1 MMQTDAGATPGTK
14 PDPEDGAFLWVRG
27 LTKHFDITG
36 GLVPRLLYGKRVVHA
51 VEDRSFDLAEGETL
65 GLVGESGSGKST
77 LARVIARLI
86 PATAGEVH
94 IDGHDVLRADPAEMK
109 VIRKNVQFIFQDP
122 FSSLNPRMRIERL
135 IGRSLKI
142 HFNMGPAARR
152 DRVIELMEQVGLRAD
167 HIYRYPHE
175 FSGGQRQRIAI
186 ARALASEPTMI
197 LADEPASSL
206 DVSIQAQVLEL
217 LDGIRQRLGLTM
229 IFITHDLNVA
239 EFVSDQIA
247 VMYGGRLMELGPT
260 EQVLQRPLHPYSQSL
275 LEARPHF
282 GKRERLR
289 PLEGEP
295 AIPINPPIGC
305 PFAHRC
311 PIRIDDCTKADVDFV
326 EKSPGHKVACIRV

>member
-36 GLVPRLLYGKRVVHA
+36 GLIPRLLSGKRVVHA
-51 VEDRSFDLAEGETL
+51 VEDLSFDLAEGETL

-77 LARVIARLI
+77 LARLIARLI

-94 IDGHDVLRADPAEMK
+94 IDGHDVLRAGPAEMK

-295 AIPINPPIGC
+295 AIPINPPVGC

>member
-1 MMQTDAGATPGTK
+1 MQTDAGAAPGT
-14 PDPEDGAFLWVRG
+14 PPALDGGAFLRVRG
-27 LTKHFDITG
+27 LTKYFDITG
-36 GLVPRLLYGKRVVHA
+36 GLVPRLLYGRKIVHA
-51 VEDRSFDLAEGETL
+51 VEDVSFDLAEGETL

-77 LARVIARLI
+77 IARVIARLL
-86 PATAGEVH
+86 PATAGEVT
-94 IDGHDVLRADPAEMK
+94 IDGHDVLRAGPDEMK
-109 VIRKNVQFIFQDP
+109 VIRKNVQFVFQDP

-135 IGRSLKI
+135 IGRSLTI
-142 HFNMGPAARR
+142 HFKMNPAARR
-152 DRVIELMEQVGLRAD
+152 ERVIELLEQVGLRAD

-206 DVSIQAQVLEL
+206 DVSIQAQVLQL
-217 LDGIRQRLGLTM
+217 LDEIRQRLGLTM

-239 EFVSDQIA
+239 EFVSDKVA

-260 EQVLQRPLHPYSQSL
+260 EEVLQRPLHPYSQSL
-275 LEARPHF
+275 IEARPHF

-295 AIPINPPIGC
+295 AIPINPPVGC

-311 PIRIDDCTKADVDFV
+311 PIRIDDCTKADVPFV
-326 EKSPGHKVACIRV
+326 EKSPGRKVACIRV

>member
-1 MMQTDAGATPGTK
+1 MQTDAGAAPGTM
-14 PDPEDGAFLWVRG
+14 PSADDGAFLRVRG

-36 GLVPRLLYGKRVVHA
+36 GVVSRLLYGRKVVHA
-51 VEDRSFDLAEGETL
+51 VENVSFDLAEGETL

-77 LARVIARLI
+77 AARVIARLI

-94 IDGHDVLRADPAEMK
+94 IGGHDVMRANPTEMK
-109 VIRKNVQFIFQDP
+109 AIRKDVQFVFQDP

-135 IGRSLKI
+135 IGRSLTI
-142 HFNMGPAARR
+142 HFNMGPVERR
-152 DRVIELMEQVGLRAD
+152 ERVVELMEQVGLRAD

-186 ARALASEPTMI
+186 ARALASEPRMI

-217 LDGIRQRLGLTM
+217 LDGLRRRLGLTM

-239 EFVSDQIA
+239 EFVSDQVA
-247 VMYGGRLMELGPT
+247 VMYGGRLMEQGPT
-260 EQVLQRPLHPYSQSL
+260 EEVLQRPLHPYSQSL

-295 AIPINPPIGC
+295 AIPINPPVGC

-311 PIRIDDCTKADVDFV
+311 PIRIQACTEAYVPLE
-326 EKSPGHKVACIRV
+326 EKSPGHHVACIRV

>member
-1 MMQTDAGATPGTK
+1 MQTDAGAAPETTPAH
-14 PDPEDGAFLWVRG
+14 DDGAFLRVRG

-36 GLVPRLLYGKRVVHA
+36 GLVPRLLYGKKVVHA
-51 VEDRSFDLAEGETL
+51 VEDVSFDLPEGETL

-77 LARVIARLI
+77 IARVIARLI

-94 IDGHDVLRADPAEMK
+94 LGGHDVLRAGPAEMK
-109 VIRKNVQFIFQDP
+109 VIRKSVQFVFQDP

-135 IGRSLKI
+135 IGRSLTI
-142 HFNMGPAARR
+142 HFNMDPVARR
-152 DRVIELMEQVGLRAD
+152 ERVVELMEQVGLRAD

-206 DVSIQAQVLEL
+206 DVSIQAQMLQL
-217 LDGIRQRLGLTM
+217 LDTLRQRLGLTM

-247 VMYGGRLMELGPT
+247 VMYGGRLMEQGAT
-260 EQVLQRPLHPYSQSL
+260 EDVLHSPLHPYSQSL
-275 LEARPHF
+275 LEARPRF

-295 AIPINPPIGC
+295 AIPINPPVGC

-311 PIRIDDCTKADVDFV
+311 PIRIQACTEADVPLE

>member
-36 GLVPRLLYGKRVVHA
+36 GLIPRLLYGKRVVHA
-51 VEDRSFDLAEGETL
+51 VEDLSFDLAEGETL

-77 LARVIARLI
+77 LARLIARLI

-94 IDGHDVLRADPAEMK
+94 IDGHDVLRAGPAEMK

-152 DRVIELMEQVGLRAD
+152 ERVIELMEQVGLRAD

-295 AIPINPPIGC
+295 AIPINPPVGC

>member
-36 GLVPRLLYGKRVVHA
+36 GLIPRLLSGKRVVHA
-51 VEDRSFDLAEGETL
+51 VEDLSFDLAEGETL

-77 LARVIARLI
+77 LARLIARLI

-94 IDGHDVLRADPAEMK
+94 IDGHDVLRAGPAEMK

-152 DRVIELMEQVGLRAD
+152 ERVIELMEQVGLRAD

-295 AIPINPPIGC
+295 AIPINPPVGC

>member
-1 MMQTDAGATPGTK
+1 MQTDAGAAPETTPAH
-14 PDPEDGAFLWVRG
+14 DDGAFLRVRG

-36 GLVPRLLYGKRVVHA
+36 GLVPRLLYGKKVVHA
-51 VEDRSFDLAEGETL
+51 VEDVSFDLPEGETL

-77 LARVIARLI
+77 IARVIARLI

-94 IDGHDVLRADPAEMK
+94 IGGHDVLRAGPDEMK
-109 VIRKNVQFIFQDP
+109 VIRKSVQFVFQDP

-135 IGRSLKI
+135 IGRSLTI
-142 HFNMGPAARR
+142 HFNMDAVARR
-152 DRVIELMEQVGLRAD
+152 ERVVELMEQVGLRAD

-206 DVSIQAQVLEL
+206 DVSIQAQMLQL
-217 LDGIRQRLGLTM
+217 LDTLRQRLGLTM

-247 VMYGGRLMELGPT
+247 VMYGGRLMEQGPT
-260 EQVLQRPLHPYSQSL
+260 EEVLRRPLHPYTKSL

-295 AIPINPPIGC
+295 AIPINPPVGC
-305 PFAHRC
+305 PFADRC
-311 PIRIDDCTKADVDFV
+311 PIRIQACTEANVEFEEKA
-326 EKSPGHKVACIRV
+326 PGHKVACIRV

>member
-1 MMQTDAGATPGTK
+1 MQTDAGAAPGTT
-14 PDPEDGAFLWVRG
+14 PAADGGAFLRVRG
-27 LTKHFDITG
+27 LVKHFDITG
-36 GLVPRLLYGKRVVHA
+36 GLVPRLLYGRKVVHA
-51 VEDRSFDLAEGETL
+51 VQDMSFDLARGETL

-77 LARVIARLI
+77 AARVIARLI
-86 PATAGEVH
+86 PATAGEVYL
-94 IDGHDVLRADPAEMK
+94 GEHDVLRAGPAEMK
-109 VIRKNVQFIFQDP
+109 VIRKEVQFVFQDP

-142 HFNMGPAARR
+142 HFDMDAAARR
-152 DRVIELMEQVGLRAD
+152 DRVVELLEQVGLLAD

-247 VMYGGRLMELGPT
+247 VMYGGRLMEQGPT
-260 EQVLQRPLHPYSQSL
+260 EEVLQRPLHPYSQSL

-311 PIRIDDCTKADVDFV
+311 PMRIDACTEADVALE
-326 EKSPGHKVACIRV
+326 EKSPGRKVACIRV